1 MSAELCEGMAKVRVE
16 EAADVTVVCG
26 EDTYHLHS
34 DLLAAK
40 SRFFATALNI
50 AMVEKREGKVVVKGV
65 KPETFKKVVGY
76 MYEEK
81 LQEEEEEMDLGEMLE
96 AADRFDMEELKEDI
110 FDKVKGDIDAA
121 NVLAIGNLADA
132 FNAEQLLQACV
143 RFLVRQAIV
152 LTREEVVASP
162 GLVLALLAEERKER
176 EVVVEESADM
186 AEHIFI
192 LEQELKVCFMRLET
206 FF

>member
-26 EDTYHLHS
+26 EDTYHLHA

-40 SRFFATALNI
+40 SRFFATALDI
-50 AMVEKREGKVVVKGV
+50 AMVEKQEGKVVVKGV

-81 LQEEEEEMDLGEMLE
+81 LEEGEEGMDLGEMLE
-96 AADRFDMEELKEDI
+96 AADWFDMEELKEDI
-110 FDKVKGDIDAA
+110 FNKVKGNLNTA
-121 NVLAIGNLADA
+121 NVLAIGNLADT
-132 FNAEQLLQACV
+132 FNAERLVQACV
-143 RFLVRQAIV
+143 RFLVEEAIV

-162 GLVLALLAEERKER
+162 GLAVALLAEERKER
-176 EVVVEESADM
+176 EVVVEERAAMEDRIL
-186 AEHIFI
+186 A
-192 LEQELKVCFMRLET
+192 LEQELEV
-206 FF
+206 

>member
-1 MSAELCEGMAKVRVE
+1 MSAELCEGMAKVQVE

-40 SRFFATALNI
+40 SRFFATSLDI
-50 AMVEKREGKVVVKGV
+50 AMVEKQERKVVVKGV

-81 LQEEEEEMDLGEMLE
+81 LEEGMDLGEMLE
-96 AADRFDMEELKEDI
+96 AADWFDMEELKEDI
-110 FDKVKGDIDAA
+110 FNKVKGNLNTA
-121 NVLAIGNLADA
+121 NVLAIGNLADT
-132 FNAEQLLQACV
+132 FNAERLVQACV
-143 RFLVRQAIV
+143 RFLVEEAIV

-162 GLVLALLAEERKER
+162 GLAVALLAEERKER
-176 EVVVEESADM
+176 VEERAAMEDTI
-186 AEHIFI
+186 AA
-192 LEQELKVCFMRLET
+192 LEQELKV
-206 FF
+206 